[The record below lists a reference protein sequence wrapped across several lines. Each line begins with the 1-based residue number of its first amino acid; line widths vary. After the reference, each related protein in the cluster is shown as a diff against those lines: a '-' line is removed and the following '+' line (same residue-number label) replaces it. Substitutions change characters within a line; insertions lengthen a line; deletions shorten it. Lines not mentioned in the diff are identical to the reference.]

1 VADAASAEYPVLQV
15 LAAAAGTL
23 PTRQEHPMR
32 KETRAG
38 TQQADSHATAR
49 ALYGWRASSYELQLA
64 PYEFIRRM
72 AVQHLQLRSGDCVLD
87 LGCGTGM
94 SLPLLQQA
102 VGPAGRVVAVDQSPE
117 MLAHARRR
125 VQGAGWHHVALQ
137 CCAVEEALLP
147 PRADAALLHFTHDI
161 LQSPAALDH
170 VLRHLRPGA
179 RIAATGLK
187 WTVPGLA
194 PWNLL
199 VGLHMAQ
206 SVTRFEGLQAPWQ
219 PLVERGVPLEVDTLI
234 MGTLFVA
241 HGVYRPRRAGRQ
253 PSSSSGAT

>member
-1 VADAASAEYPVLQV
+1 
-15 LAAAAGTL
+15 
-23 PTRQEHPMR
+23 MR
-32 KETRAG
+32 KETRPGA
-38 TQQADSHATAR
+38 QQADSHATAR

-72 AVQHLQLRSGDCVLD
+72 AVAHLQLRSGDCVLD

-117 MLAHARRR
+117 MLALARGR
-125 VQGAGWHHVALQ
+125 VQRAGWNNVALQ
-137 CCAVEEALLP
+137 CCAAEEALLP
-147 PRADAALLHFTHDI
+147 HRADAALLHFTHDI
-161 LQSPAALDH
+161 LQSPQALDH
-170 VLRHLRPGA
+170 VLAHLRPGA
-179 RIAATGLK
+179 RIVATGLK

-206 SVTRFEGLQAPWQ
+206 SVTHYQGLQAPWE
-219 PLVERGVPLEVDTLI
+219 PLLARGVALDVDTLI
-234 MGTLFVA
+234 MGTIFVA
-241 HGVYRPRRAGRQ
+241 HGVRLHRPGRRRAGPQ
-253 PSSSSGAT
+253 DLS